1 MPTDKE
7 KRFINDYKLRL
18 QDAIILAKDNKI
30 ANYFEDLV
38 NESRL
43 DIRASSENIANTEI
57 YIDGNLIAV
66 LEGVASNAITAED
79 FISLDYD
86 LSELIDQTSSSQN
99 IDLNLLNKLDQ
110 EDSSDDPSEDDSQDK
125 PADDTDDDLP
135 TFNVASPDYM
145 PPADNES
152 PSYPPPPEC

>member
-1 MPTDKE
+1 M
-7 KRFINDYKLRL
+7 
-18 QDAIILAKDNKI
+18 
-30 ANYFEDLV
+30 
-38 NESRL
+38 
-43 DIRASSENIANTEI
+43 
-57 YIDGNLIAV
+57 

-86 LSELIDQTSSSQN
+86 LSELIDQNSTSQN

-135 TFNVASPDYM
+135 VGSDNGYILNIVLNDIVDAIGGTDILQPDCGH
-145 PPADNES
+145 DHS
-152 PSYPPPPEC
+152 I